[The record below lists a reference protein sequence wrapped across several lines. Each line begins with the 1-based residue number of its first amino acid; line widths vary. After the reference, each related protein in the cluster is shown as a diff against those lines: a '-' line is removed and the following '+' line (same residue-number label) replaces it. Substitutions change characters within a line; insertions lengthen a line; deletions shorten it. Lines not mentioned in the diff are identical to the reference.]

1 MLRRT
6 TLPHERS
13 LLTLHTLPGQMSIAA
28 LKPAALRLT
37 LDHLLEYPLFPDVDP
52 SRLDPF
58 GRSVEALKGSVG
70 AGSRGKIRWFEL
82 GVKRQLPI
90 TITYKRAN
98 ETTYEQT
105 ARSARKI
112 PCGLKQNLP

>member
-13 LLTLHTLPGQMSIAA
+13 LLTLRTLPGQMSIAA

-58 GRSVEALKGSVG
+58 GRSVEVFKGRVG
-70 AGSRGKIRWFEL
+70 AGSRGMIRRFKL
-82 GVKRQLPI
+82 VVKKQLPI
-90 TITYKRAN
+90 SRRV
-98 ETTYEQT
+98 E
-105 ARSARKI
+105 
-112 PCGLKQNLP
+112 